1 MIGRELFQS
10 PHSLQS
16 EVGDSSLPLLIGF
29 YVAEGGG
36 RAAGPRSRESGARC
50 PERRRPG
57 VGRDPGR
64 GRARRRVVWLW
75 TASPSRLGSF
85 SGPPKAFV
93 RGLGEDE
100 VREVPNGV
108 HDFQAGPQRPVLQH
122 PVLRLLSCP
131 HRDDYPGDLVHG
143 KGAGGQGR
151 ATRPLRMR
159 GKWALGWGAGTWDVE
174 VGVGRYFSGCFNCE
188 LRLGDFERWGS
199 RGFGRGTG
207 IRSLFGEYTG
217 LHPRPPERIIV
228 VFGVQPAFGRCF
240 VRMEK
245 ERKDLQ
251 LSFSFSFSPLFV
263 FFFFV
268 KAFGDIARKA
278 SILNLNASQDL
289 HWVNF
294 PGYTPL
300 LAYQVLFITSD
311 RKSCLLRACYVPADT
326 YFFWAPGSV

>member
-10 PHSLQS
+10 PHFLQS
-16 EVGDSSLPLLIGF
+16 EVGDSSLPLLIGS

-85 SGPPKAFV
+85 PGPPKAFV

-100 VREVPNGV
+100 AREVPNGV

-199 RGFGRGTG
+199 REFGRGTG
-207 IRSLFGEYTG
+207 IRSLFGECTG
-217 LHPRPPERIIV
+217 LHPPP
-228 VFGVQPAFGRCF
+228 
-240 VRMEK
+240 K
-245 ERKDLQ
+245 ELLFLVCSQ
-251 LSFSFSFSPLFV
+251 LSDVVCPNGKGKKRLTTFFLFLFSPLSLSFLL
-263 FFFFV
+263 FV
-268 KAFGDIARKA
+268 KAFGDVARKA
-278 SILNLNASQDL
+278 SVLNLDASQDL

-300 LAYQVLFITSD
+300 LAYQVLFIS
-311 RKSCLLRACYVPADT
+311 RSPRIGRVVY
-326 YFFWAPGSV
+326 

>member
-10 PHSLQS
+10 PHFLQS

-36 RAAGPRSRESGARC
+36 RAAGSRSRESGARC

-85 SGPPKAFV
+85 AGPPKAFV

-100 VREVPNGV
+100 AREVPNGV

-174 VGVGRYFSGCFNCE
+174 VGVGRCFSGCFNCE

-199 RGFGRGTG
+199 REFGRGTG
-207 IRSLFGEYTG
+207 IRSLFGE
-217 LHPRPPERIIV
+217 
-228 VFGVQPAFGRCF
+228 C
-240 VRMEK
+240 
-245 ERKDLQ
+245 KDLHHPTPPMKELLSFLVCSQ
-251 LSFSFSFSPLFV
+251 LSDVVCPNGKGKKRLTTFFLFLFSPLSLSFLL
-263 FFFFV
+263 FV
-268 KAFGDIARKA
+268 KAFGDVARKA
-278 SILNLNASQDL
+278 SALNLDASQDL

-300 LAYQVLFITSD
+300 LAYQVLFIS
-311 RKSCLLRACYVPADT
+311 RSPRIGRVVY
-326 YFFWAPGSV
+326 